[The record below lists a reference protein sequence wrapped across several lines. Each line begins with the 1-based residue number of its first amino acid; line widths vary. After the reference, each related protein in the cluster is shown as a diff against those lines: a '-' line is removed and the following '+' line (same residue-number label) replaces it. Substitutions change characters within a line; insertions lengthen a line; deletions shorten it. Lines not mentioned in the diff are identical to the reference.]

1 MRKAVASIS
10 RMVVLAA
17 VLIAIAIGVVF
28 VAVPLLRRAGQPAP
42 KEVIAVD
49 AIKKI
54 GRLEVFRFSNSS
66 LYSYEK
72 NGTERVAEYIG
83 MGVYSVD
90 LERAEIKVIDN
101 YIRIEVPDVEMTQ
114 GAFEL
119 GDVIDVHIFEQGKR
133 SKDFGIDLFFESKK
147 DASIKLENEARSN
160 GSLRLKAEN
169 NARMIIEDL
178 VRKFSG
184 IANPEIDIVFI

>member
-1 MRKAVASIS
+1 MKRASLISKAIVS
-10 RMVVLAA
+10 VA
-17 VLIAIAIGVVF
+17 VLVAIAIGIIFVV
-28 VAVPLLRRAGQPAP
+28 VPLLHRAGQPVP

-49 AIKKI
+49 SIKKI

-72 NGTERVAEYIG
+72 DGTERVAEYVG

-90 LERAEIKVIDN
+90 LERAEIKVVDD

-119 GDVIDVHIFEQGKR
+119 AKVIDVHIFEQGKR
-133 SKDFGIDLFFESKK
+133 SKDFGIDLYYESKK

-160 GSLRLKAEN
+160 SSLRLKAEN

-178 VRKFSG
+178 VRKFAG
-184 IANPEIDIVFI
+184 IADPEIDIVFV